1 MHPCGSGFQS
11 RLFNFAA
18 GSRSHNKPNLFFPDD
33 YLQVSQS
40 AMKEWIKIERIPGVL
55 VSAYVKATGMVIES
69 YYRPVAREIA
79 ANLEKGTILDL
90 GTGPGYLPV
99 EIVKR
104 SPAVNVIG
112 VDLSRKL
119 IAMARANAASEG
131 LADRLTFKVGNA
143 SRLEFSDSAFDMVI
157 STGMLHSL
165 KEPVRV
171 LKEIYRVLKPDGEAW
186 IFDPAKV
193 ASAVDRRKWKE
204 SLNLR
209 ERFFLWLFQIFGL
222 HKPIKAYTREQAIA
236 LIDKTDFKNYQIDA
250 GDNEIRIKLQK

>member
-1 MHPCGSGFQS
+1 
-11 RLFNFAA
+11 
-18 GSRSHNKPNLFFPDD
+18 
-33 YLQVSQS
+33 
-40 AMKEWIKIERIPGVL
+40 MKEWIKIERIPGVL
-55 VSAYVKATGMVIES
+55 ASAYVKATRMVIES

-79 ANLEKGTILDL
+79 ANLSGGTILDL

-104 SPAVNVIG
+104 SPAINVIG

-119 IAMARANAASEG
+119 IEMARSNAVKAG
-131 LADRLTFKVGNA
+131 LTERLTFQAGNA
-143 SRLEFSDSAFDMVI
+143 GRLEFADSSFDMVI

-165 KEPVRV
+165 KEPVDV
-171 LKEIYRVLKPDGEAW
+171 LQEIYRVLKTDGEAW

-193 ASAVDRRKWKE
+193 ASAVDRQRWEE

-209 ERFFLWLFQIFGL
+209 ERFFLWFFQLFGL

-236 LIDKTDFKNYQIDA
+236 LIEKTDFKNYRIDVL
-250 GDNEIRIKLQK
+250 DNEIRIKLQK